1 VEYDAPQSVL
11 HIKNAPQLQFL
22 LAQFTIND
30 GLKKKRVSDTERAS
44 TILKR
49 NATVNTQGD
58 VVVGWR
64 KSHFR

>member
-30 GLKKKRVSDTERAS
+30 GLKKKRV
-44 TILKR
+44 
-49 NATVNTQGD
+49 D
-58 VVVGWR
+58 VKKQKQR
-64 KSHFR
+64 KNYFLHN